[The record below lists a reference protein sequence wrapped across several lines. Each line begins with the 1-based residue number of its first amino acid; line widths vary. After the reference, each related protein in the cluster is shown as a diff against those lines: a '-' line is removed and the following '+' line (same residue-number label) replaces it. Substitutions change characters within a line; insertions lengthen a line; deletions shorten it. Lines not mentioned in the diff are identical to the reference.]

1 MTGKKH
7 LNGNGHDCDDA
18 HCQNPDHDHSGHR
31 MKKSPGND
39 NLRKRPAGLL
49 KNEKLVWD
57 VLAASREPLKAYE
70 ILDKLKEM
78 GVRAPMTVYR
88 ALDGLEA
95 KGHIH
100 KLDGMNAFVLC
111 NHEGP
116 HVVQTFLVC
125 EKCSAVKELQVVAV
139 EADIAPAVRAASF
152 KMNTAR
158 LEIKGQCNDCA
169 GL

>member
-1 MTGKKH
+1 MSDHTSKTGKEAAK
-7 LNGNGHDCDDA
+7 
-18 HCQNPDHDHSGHR
+18 
-31 MKKSPGND
+31 
-39 NLRKRPAGLL
+39 KRPAGLL

-57 VLAASREPLKAYE
+57 VLGVSRDPLKAYE
-70 ILDKLKEM
+70 ILDKLKDL

-100 KLDGMNAFVLC
+100 KIDGMNAFVPC

-125 EKCSAVKELQVVAV
+125 EKCSTVKELQVMAV

-152 KMNTAR
+152 DMHTAR
-158 LEIKGQCNDCA
+158 LEIKGNCNVCA
-169 GL
+169 AAA